1 MVVINCTKKL
11 FRRLKV
17 QESSKIYSSTNLLG
31 AWCANVFNIGRYPF
45 VIFTNEKT
53 LLSILFPLKEFK
65 RISDLFNSS
74 LSRQLKEL
82 KIPEN
87 IILAE
92 TKQTSEIVLSTNT
105 NRRTL
110 GSMNDLVFRIKA
122 ILNDK
127 QSFTVKELERELREI
142 PFSPI
147 SFSNAGEAVKGL
159 LKDASPA

>member
-17 QESSKIYSSTNLLG
+17 QDSSEIYSSTNLLG

-45 VIFTNEKT
+45 IIFTNEKT

-74 LSRQLKEL
+74 LSRQLREL

-87 IILAE
+87 SILAE

-105 NRRTL
+105 NRSTL
-110 GSMNDLVFRIKA
+110 GSMNDLVFQIKA
-122 ILNDK
+122 IIYDQ
-127 QSFTVKELERELREI
+127 QSFTVTELERQLRKI
-142 PFSPI
+142 PFSSI
-147 SFSNAGEAVKGL
+147 NFSNPGEAVI
-159 LKDASPA
+159 DVFTNASPA